1 MLVRSNLNIIKADIY
16 WAIPSQLHF
25 NALQF
30 ESNLRP
36 HRAALVL
43 LLVLLVKGTQIKE
56 HIEYP

>member
-1 MLVRSNLNIIKADIY
+1 MLVRSSLNIIKADIY

-36 HRAALVL
+36 HRTALVL
-43 LLVLLVKGTQIKE
+43 LLVLKGTQIKE

>member
-1 MLVRSNLNIIKADIY
+1 MFVRSSLNIIKADIY

-36 HRAALVL
+36 HRTALVL
-43 LLVLLVKGTQIKE
+43 LLVLKGTQIKE

>member
-1 MLVRSNLNIIKADIY
+1 MLVRSSLNIIKADIY
-16 WAIPSQLHF
+16 WAFTSQLHF

-43 LLVLLVKGTQIKE
+43 LLVLKGTQIKE